1 MRRRKKMKKKEFK
14 IGEEFQLG
22 LLRLKCI
29 KTDDTYKQCD
39 QCFLGECWQC
49 SDIAGDCMSSIRED
63 KQNVVFVKV
72 DD

>member
-1 MRRRKKMKKKEFK
+1 MGKKEFK

-22 LLRLKCI
+22 LLRLKCV
-29 KTDDTYKQCD
+29 KADDTYKQCD

-72 DD
+72 DG